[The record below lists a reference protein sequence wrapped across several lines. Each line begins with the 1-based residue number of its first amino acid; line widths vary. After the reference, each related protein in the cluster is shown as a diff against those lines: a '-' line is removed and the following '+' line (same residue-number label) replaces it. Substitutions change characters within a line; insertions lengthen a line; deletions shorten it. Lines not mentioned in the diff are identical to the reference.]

1 VLQLAP
7 AQAGHPSLS
16 FDANSKVVDGGAKPR
31 HDGEATPRTPR
42 VTYYAASPNRNA
54 PITREIALE
63 RVQSPARQVELAR
76 PCCLIEPSKHARDF
90 VSVLRVQFAAVV
102 VRSM

>member
-1 VLQLAP
+1 VVIDQIKVCRVALLEAKNDP
-7 AQAGHPSLS
+7 PVG
-16 FDANSKVVDGGAKPR
+16 ANRD
-31 HDGEATPRTPR
+31 
-42 VTYYAASPNRNA
+42 A

-76 PCCLIEPSKHARDF
+76 LCRLIEPSQHARDF

-102 VRSM
+102 AFIEASEAPVAKPPNHPGI